1 MEITLS
7 QFLRNQLGIAT
18 GSTKF
23 PLTQVSVFAY
33 REPKSERLSEELSQD
48 LKVTPLFILL
58 ILLYSVLKK

>member
-23 PLTQVSVFAY
+23 SLTHVFAY
-33 REPKSERLSEELSQD
+33 REPKSERLSEELSQGLD
-48 LKVTPLFILL
+48 KVIPLFILL

>member
-7 QFLRNQLGIAT
+7 QFLRNQLSIAT

-48 LKVTPLFILL
+48 LKVTPFFIAF
-58 ILLYSVLKK
+58 

>member
-23 PLTQVSVFAY
+23 SLTHVFAY

-48 LKVTPLFILL
+48 LKVTPLLILL

>member
-7 QFLRNQLGIAT
+7 QFLRNQLSIAT